1 MTRRLTLTRVMQ
13 PSGGVTTRRWDRRR
27 VVVNDNRHSKGHI
40 MTTTYASRETGLRSL
55 APIGAAAALV
65 AAAATSYG
73 AHDWSEIVV
82 VVAVIAVAAG
92 LVFGLVVPRAL
103 RKDSAGGTALGLSV
117 SAALLTLPAFWT
129 GLPLVLG
136 LAGIIVGNRGRTA
149 RSGAGKCIAALVIGA
164 VAVLGYLTIYL
175 WDGFV
180 AGNAG
185 FLFD

>member
-1 MTRRLTLTRVMQ
+1 MTA
-13 PSGGVTTRRWDRRR
+13 TT
-27 VVVNDNRHSKGHI
+27 SKGLI
-40 MTTTYASRETGLRSL
+40 MTTTYATKETGRRSL
-55 APIGAAAALV
+55 APIGVTTALAAAAG
-65 AAAATSYG
+65 TTYG
-73 AHDWSEIVV
+73 AHDWTEIVV
-82 VVAVIAVAAG
+82 TVAVIAVAAG

-117 SAALLTLPAFWT
+117 PAALLTLPAFWT

-136 LAGIIVGNRGRTA
+136 VAGIIVGNRGRTA
-149 RSGAGKCIAALVIGA
+149 RSGAGKCIAAPVIG
-164 VAVLGYLTIYL
+164 VLAVLTYLTIYL

>member
-1 MTRRLTLTRVMQ
+1 MT
-13 PSGGVTTRRWDRRR
+13 TTY
-27 VVVNDNRHSKGHI
+27 SKGLI
-40 MTTTYASRETGLRSL
+40 MTTTYATKETGLRSL
-55 APIGAAAALV
+55 APIGVATALAAAAG
-65 AAAATSYG
+65 TTYG
-73 AHDWSEIVV
+73 AHDWTEIVV
-82 VVAVIAVAAG
+82 TVAVIAVAAG

-117 SAALLTLPAFWT
+117 PAALLTLPAFWT

-136 LAGIIVGNRGRTA
+136 VAGIIVGNGGRTA

-164 VAVLGYLTIYL
+164 LAILTYLTIYL

>member
-1 MTRRLTLTRVMQ
+1 
-13 PSGGVTTRRWDRRR
+13 
-27 VVVNDNRHSKGHI
+27 
-40 MTTTYASRETGLRSL
+40 MTTTSTANDIGHRSL
-55 APIGAAAALV
+55 APIGVATALA
-65 AAAATSYG
+65 AAAATTYG
-73 AHDWSEIVV
+73 AHGWTEIVV
-82 VVAVIAVAAG
+82 TVAFIAVAAT

-117 SAALLTLPAFWT
+117 PAALLTLPAFWT

-136 LAGIIVGNRGRTA
+136 VAGIILGDRGRTA
-149 RSGAGKCIAALVIGA
+149 RSGAGKCIAALVIGGL
-164 VAVLGYLTIYL
+164 AVLTYLAIYV